1 MGGRQYGFSHNYSTS
16 KRCYYQLAQIKERIS
31 VLRRY
36 AQRLVREGVNLMSVD
51 FGLIAWHE
59 DGRWDAAQVLNT
71 RHIGAIMD
79 SLKAQQTNG
88 GAIALIAIEDEF
100 VIIARSLGGSM
111 QMMISDVTY
120 AIDYE
125 VAADLVEVLD
135 LEFPEEDDESQP
147 GGDLDLLN
155 DLGVSDMELLTILDD
170 TELYP
175 DEQLEAIANRLGFGE
190 QFNQVIESN

>member
-1 MGGRQYGFSHNYSTS
+1 
-16 KRCYYQLAQIKERIS
+16 
-31 VLRRY
+31 
-36 AQRLVREGVNLMSVD
+36 MSVD
-51 FGLIAWHE
+51 FGCIAWHE
-59 DGRWDAAQVLNT
+59 DGRWSVNSLTST
-71 RHIGAIMD
+71 RDIGSIID
-79 SLKAQQTNG
+79 SIKAQQTNG

-100 VIIARSLGGSM
+100 VIIARALGDQM

-120 AIDYE
+120 ALDYE
-125 VAADLVEVLD
+125 VAAELIEVLD
-135 LEFPEEDDESQP
+135 LEFPEEEDESQP

-155 DLGVSDMELLTILDD
+155 DLGVSAMELLSILDD